1 MTELRQ
7 QQHGFTLVELMV
19 AVALFSI
26 IAVSFYAVMFSG
38 VRGADATQAGV
49 DVSAE
54 ARLGLNRLIRD
65 VREATTL
72 VEPLTD
78 SAFTIHV
85 DFSRDGVIQSDEIE
99 TFAVVG
105 NTITLE
111 VDGDEEVLIEGVGA
125 VAGQAFFSYS
135 SNDLEFDHDPRDGI
149 ATCLEVDDPP
159 VGVSG
164 GDDDGAC
171 DDGEL
176 SFLTNVDFSFSVASG
191 EGDSSRAEEFFGQA
205 QLRNR
210 R

>member
-1 MTELRQ
+1 MTYARQ
-7 QQHGFTLVELMV
+7 QQQGFTLVELMV

-26 IAVSFYAVMFSG
+26 MAVSFYAVMFSG
-38 VRGADATQAGV
+38 VRGADATQSGV

-72 VEPLTD
+72 AEPLTD

-85 DFSRDGVIQSDEIE
+85 DFSRDGTIQADEIE

-125 VAGQAFFSYS
+125 VGTEDVFSYS

-149 ATCLEVDDPP
+149 ATCLEIDDPP
-159 VGVSG
+159 IGVSG
-164 GDDDGAC
+164 GDGDTCDG
-171 DDGEL
+171 GEVD
-176 SFLTNVDFSFSVASG
+176 FLTNVDFSFSVTSG
-191 EGDSSRAEEFFGQA
+191 EGDSLRTEDFFGQA